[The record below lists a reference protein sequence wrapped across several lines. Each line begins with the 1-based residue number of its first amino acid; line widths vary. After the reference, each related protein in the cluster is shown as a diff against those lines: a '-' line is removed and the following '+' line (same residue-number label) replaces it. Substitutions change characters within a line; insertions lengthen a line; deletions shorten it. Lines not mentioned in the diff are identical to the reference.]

1 MFLTFN
7 YPVEHSSFV
16 YIHLLRLH
24 NSHIMCTC
32 SFFVHLSL
40 HLHET
45 EVRYLYN
52 TAETL
57 LIFTG
62 IKYIVFTYTRLSI
75 IYLYR

>member
-1 MFLTFN
+1 
-7 YPVEHSSFV
+7 
-16 YIHLLRLH
+16 
-24 NSHIMCTC
+24 MCTR

-52 TAETL
+52 TAKTL
-57 LIFTG
+57 LTLRVALSIFTG